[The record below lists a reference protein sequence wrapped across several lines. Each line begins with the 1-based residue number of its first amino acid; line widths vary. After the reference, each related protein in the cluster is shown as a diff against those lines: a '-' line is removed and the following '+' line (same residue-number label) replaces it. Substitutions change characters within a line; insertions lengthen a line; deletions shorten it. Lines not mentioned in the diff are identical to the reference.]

1 VLKISALPSGPDG
14 GRTEEFIRT
23 GIVQQVNLERLS
35 QIKAVFRAMMTKY
48 GGKWIVYHYHL
59 SWIVIEQWFSQCTSI
74 LLQGNSRGFLLPNPM
89 SSKWGPQLCQ
99 SRMVTLVHSTE
110 LQQLPTYR
118 WR

>member
-59 SWIVIEQWFSQCTSI
+59 S
-74 LLQGNSRGFLLPNPM
+74 
-89 SSKWGPQLCQ
+89 
-99 SRMVTLVHSTE
+99 
-110 LQQLPTYR
+110 
-118 WR
+118 